1 MNRDNRQKEA
11 SRKDKK
17 NWLEWSVFALSLLMV
32 VGVLGYLIYM
42 TWHHEESS
50 PDIKVDYRPDP
61 THSSPHRYQV
71 KVQNVGGQTAEEVII
86 ELSLQKAGAAIET
99 SQVQLPFLPKE
110 ATQESWVNFSKDP
123 ALADSVTSRVV
134 SYKKP

>member
-1 MNRDNRQKEA
+1 MSRENREKEA

-17 NWLEWSVFALSLLMV
+17 NWLEWTVFAISLLMV
-32 VGVLGYLIYM
+32 TGVLGYLVYM
-42 TWHHEESS
+42 TWHHQESP

-61 THSSPHRYQV
+61 TRNSPYRYHV
-71 KVQNVGGQTAEEVII
+71 KVKNAGGQTAEVVIV
-86 ELSLQKAGAAIET
+86 ELSLEEAGET
-99 SQVQLPFLPKE
+99 TESSQVQLPFLPKE

-123 ALADSVTSRVV
+123 ALADSVTYRVV